1 MAAVMAYDAYTRS
14 HFQHA
19 HPHAQHNTHQPF
31 PAPDPKHH
39 GGPVYYRQHEVIQ
52 LVEVAPPPPAQHPST
67 ITTSSLPSSSAY
79 TGSCESESD
88 ESECSSYCSSDD
100 EDSSPA
106 YYDDTYAT
114 RVTRVLAWRDSL
126 SKALAAVSPGA
137 SISAL
142 RVGTVLTSLPLP
154 QRSPRHITHNT
165 HTTGSST
172 RQTRTRLVRPAH
184 TLPPQ
189 TLIRAQMSHLSR
201 RSRPEPQPLHK
212 RLGPH
217 SCSACDA
224 EFPSRQGLS
233 EHVRASR
240 TSEACQVAL
249 AYRFES

>member
-126 SKALAAVSPGA
+126 SKALAAVSPA
-137 SISAL
+137 EPS
-142 RVGTVLTSLPLP
+142 PHHP
-154 QRSPRHITHNT
+154 QHPHYGLKHKTDADT
-165 HTTGSST
+165 
-172 RQTRTRLVRPAH
+172 
-184 TLPPQ
+184 
-189 TLIRAQMSHLSR
+189 MSHLSR

>member
-100 EDSSPA
+100 EPAVNIRRASSGEDDEPELVHI
-106 YYDDTYAT
+106 DDTFSA
-114 RVTRVLAWRDSL
+114 RMRRIEAWRSAYA
-126 SKALAAVSPGA
+126 KAVGA
-137 SISAL
+137 
-142 RVGTVLTSLPLP
+142 
-154 QRSPRHITHNT
+154 
-165 HTTGSST
+165 
-172 RQTRTRLVRPAH
+172 
-184 TLPPQ
+184 
-189 TLIRAQMSHLSR
+189 
-201 RSRPEPQPLHK
+201 E
-212 RLGPH
+212 LG
-217 SCSACDA
+217 
-224 EFPSRQGLS
+224 E
-233 EHVRASR
+233 
-240 TSEACQVAL
+240 
-249 AYRFES
+249 